1 MGQSAERTLNTGCI
15 SSELGE
21 TKGTFELGSNI
32 NETTTL
38 GGDLKEKDLPMS
50 TRVSRRK
57 SQMTQQSVTKCN
69 ESIPY

>member
-21 TKGTFELGSNI
+21 TKGTFEFGSNI

-38 GGDLKEKDLPMS
+38 GGDQKSKNLPMS
-50 TRVSRRK
+50 TRVSRKK
-57 SQMTQQSVTKCN
+57 S
-69 ESIPY
+69 